1 MGGKRK
7 SLYYRN
13 LKRIGIGVILVSLGN
28 LVYELLIRHYLAE
41 SGSPYLA
48 YVPLP
53 WGIWVKNMI
62 GAASGFV
69 ALLFYLRKRLY
80 TFGTL
85 LLAFLCLAEVVVIIL
100 SMTGSA
106 GRRTNGIAS
115 NTGASGS
122 GGSTSCAAASS
133 RG

>member
-1 MGGKRK
+1 M

-28 LVYELLIRHYLAE
+28 LVYELLIRHYLTE

-69 ALLFYLRKRLY
+69 ALTLEEMIQNNRKFKQENAVPADIEQ
-80 TFGTL
+80 T
-85 LLAFLCLAEVVVIIL
+85 
-100 SMTGSA
+100 
-106 GRRTNGIAS
+106 
-115 NTGASGS
+115 
-122 GGSTSCAAASS
+122 
-133 RG
+133 